1 MLRIIITKST
11 NMKKKLKLLVWMAY
25 LALVVVAAAC
35 SDDDDNGPQK
45 YTVTVTATENG
56 TAKADP
62 TSCEAGETV
71 TLTATPDEGFLFVK
85 WTVKSGEVTLAD
97 ATANPVEI
105 IMPKGDIA
113 IEASFAEEIIP
124 YAIQVTAGEHGSA
137 KALAGENEVTEAAEG
152 ASVTLTATPDEGY
165 EFVAW
170 SITGLEL
177 SEEELAKNP
186 LTITMPAGEVSATAS
201 FKEKINVLEMI
212 TDPTFKAYAEY
223 CMKNGDGKR
232 EVDGTTLEQPLW
244 DTDLD
249 GMLSEKEAAAVKFI
263 DLNYFYNETAG
274 EKGIDVDMITSLDGI
289 GYFTGIKRL
298 DIADNLF
305 DTYDMVVDLTNCK
318 ELVEVTAEESGYGLA
333 KIILGEKPALKSL
346 NLGYCWDLA
355 DIDLENCSK
364 LEELSLGCD
373 YIEQIDL
380 TPFTQLKKLDL
391 QLSLGSIDL
400 SANTE
405 LTTLYLSC
413 DLTTLDISHQTKL
426 TTLNCCGNKLSV
438 VDISKM
444 ASEED
449 GTYTAFVGNQGSGR
463 KPLEL
468 GELIMRADQKE
479 HWDNVLTVG
488 SNNQARNS
496 RILKVT
502 VVD

>member
-1 MLRIIITKST
+1 M
-11 NMKKKLKLLVWMAY
+11 KKLKKLTWVAYCLLVLMAS
-25 LALVVVAAAC
+25 C
-35 SDDDDNGPQK
+35 SEDNENGSKPM
-45 YTVTVTATENG
+45 YTVTVTVLENG
-56 TAKADP
+56 TVTADP

-71 TLTATPDEGFLFVK
+71 TLTATPNEGFIFVK
-85 WTVKSGEVTLAD
+85 WTVKSGEVILAD
-97 ATANPVEI
+97 ATANPIEFT
-105 IMPKGDIA
+105 MPKSNIA
-113 IEASFAEEIIP
+113 LEASFAEEIIP
-124 YAIQVTAGEHGSA
+124 YAIRVTSGGNGSA
-137 KALAGENEVTEAAEG
+137 KALVGETEATEAAEG
-152 ASVTLTATPDEGY
+152 TPVVLTATSDEGY

-177 SEEELAKNP
+177 SEEELTKNP
-186 LTITMPAGEVSATAS
+186 LNITMPAGEISAAAS

-212 TDPTFKAYAEY
+212 TDPTFKAYAKY
-223 CMKNGDGKR
+223 CMSNGDGKR

-263 DLNYFYNETAG
+263 DLNHFYNETAG
-274 EKGIDVDMITSLDGI
+274 EKGIDVDMITSLNGI
-289 GYFTGIKRL
+289 EYFTGIKRL

-305 DTYDMVVDLTNCK
+305 DTQDMELNLTNCK

-333 KIILGEKPALKSL
+333 KVILGEKPALKSL

-355 DIDLENCSK
+355 DVDLKNCSK
-364 LEELSLGCD
+364 LEELTLGCD

-400 SANTE
+400 SSNTE
-405 LTTLYLSC
+405 LTALYLSC

-426 TTLNCCGNKLSV
+426 TILNCSGNKLSV

-444 ASEED
+444 AFGED
-449 GTYTAFVGNQGSGR
+449 DTYTAFVGNQGSR
-463 KPLEL
+463 RSPLNLE
-468 GELIMRADQKE
+468 ELIMRADQKA

-488 SNNQARNS
+488 PNNEARNS
-496 RILKVT
+496 RISKVT